1 VRLWQSMDLPLD
13 FRDGRLDATQI
24 SLDLGDQ
31 RDRNTRVL
39 HMFLWILCRVTNYL
53 AVKARGP
60 LSAHTQSPVSVSSDS
75 SRARSQEWTGIKR
88 DVDNLSASTLS
99 LLVADV
105 VYPRPAANSCA
116 TSNTFVEE
124 AWFTSSV
131 LAMAAI
137 YFHTIMILLLRSMPN
152 ENLSTLSTRPNG
164 PPDWMSICHSL
175 QQDITD
181 HARKLISIAVGVPQ
195 YSVKVHMLQPLYIA
209 GQCLSDDCGRKRLV
223 ELLEEMEW
231 ETGIA
236 TGYRVQ
242 ELVRE
247 WGTPFSQPRS
257 QLDAELSD
265 LSSSD
270 E

>member
-1 VRLWQSMDLPLD
+1 MDLPLD
-13 FRDGRLDATQI
+13 FRDGRLDATRI
-24 SLDLGDQ
+24 SLVLGDQ

-39 HMFLWILCRVTNYL
+39 HMLLWILCRVTNYL

-60 LSAHTQSPVSVSSDS
+60 LSAHAQSPASVSSGA
-75 SRARSQEWTGIKR
+75 SRARSQEWTEIKR
-88 DVDNLSASTLS
+88 DVDNLSESTHS

-105 VYPRPAANSCA
+105 VYPYPIPSSCA
-116 TSNTFVEE
+116 TSSMFVEE
-124 AWFTSSV
+124 AWFISSV
-131 LAMAAI
+131 LAMAAV

-152 ENLSTLSTRPNG
+152 ENLSAISTRPNG
-164 PPDWMSICHSL
+164 PPDWMSIFHSL
-175 QQDITD
+175 QQDIAG

-209 GQCLSDDCGRKRLV
+209 GGCLSDDSDRKRLV
-223 ELLEEMEW
+223 ELLEKMEW

-242 ELVRE
+242 ELLRE
-247 WGTPFSQPRS
+247 WGTPFSHPRS
-257 QLDAELSD
+257 ELDAELSD
-265 LSSSD
+265 LSSSG